1 MPISHTKL
9 FKSNTSQAVRLS
21 KNVEYPDSVKEVDI
35 VALGNTRIITPAGC
49 GWDEWFDN
57 KLATD
62 DFMSVRDQED
72 EQLRDQF

>member
-1 MPISHTKL
+1 MPISHTKI

-21 KNVEYPDSVKEVDI
+21 KNVEYPESVNEVDI
-35 VALGNTRIITPAGC
+35 VALGNIRIITPKGC

-62 DFMSVRDQED
+62 DFMSVRHQED
-72 EQLRDQF
+72 DQQRDQF